1 MLIPRKLTGIP
12 RIVTDFRHLNSRL
25 VTLQPSIPLVRDAIQ
40 ILGSSGSEVLS
51 LADLRDAYHT
61 LRLSKRS
68 QKFCGITPYYG
79 SDSYL
84 YQRLGMGLSVS
95 PAIWQNFIQ
104 RVLQEIP
111 DYRKNY
117 LAIMDDILTH
127 SSRQDHTGYLIDL
140 FKAIIRNGLK
150 ISPRKCK
157 LFKTELVFMGV
168 IIKIEDGM
176 PKMQPLKSRMEAI
189 QKVKPPKTVKEC
201 RSFCGMV
208 NYMSV
213 FLPSLQE
220 KLIPIYF
227 ITRKGIPFHWG
238 EEQQKAFDE
247 IKHDVTHA
255 PVLLMPNSK
264 GHFVLVSDTSKVG
277 CGAALYQKQRGRYH
291 LVAYYSKR
299 LPEAV
304 ANYSISE
311 LELTGVMANVAA
323 FKHLLRNANFHVYCD
338 HSALVHILKAKREP
352 PTLRLKKLIE
362 NLSEY
367 KFDIYFL
374 KGKEMHIS
382 DFLSRHPD
390 DEDSPNEIIPI
401 AFMLQELETD
411 KFPDHL
417 LYLKEEVD
425 ALPEQD
431 NYIPYHENDF
441 MFLFSDD
448 KHDNLSLISDLYS
461 AENMRIESL
470 KLSREEKSQLHDIL
484 NVMTRSMSKTQKAD
498 VPAIYPLKGEHKK
511 PEHAKPPPIVEPIVE
526 GIAEQAGPVGQIDPD
541 IAELPAI
548 QEMPLQAVPTKVHEQ
563 PYPMNRQESY
573 ASRMRRPNPL
583 LEPSSYPE
591 VMGKQLPKYEGL
603 LTPQPIEIELR
614 GRLPSYDVDKAIEKY
629 PFTMDIPSIEELKEK
644 KRKLFKKIPEDTVFR
659 KHIPK
664 QVELDR
670 FIDALKEKVIHDYNI
685 PIHVKALR
693 AEYKRSPYFRDIV
706 KYIRTGYCSYVGKAQ
721 RLFKML
727 CEDYILMD
735 DILFKIRYVKEQK
748 GRPTLVL
755 CVPEKYIPIILYQ
768 YHAPLLAG
776 HPGIVTMYH
785 MVRKKYYFPTMM
797 PLIKQFVA
805 SCYECQSMKENQP
818 IPKVHYPRIP
828 LDTRMM
834 ARVSMDIKE
843 MPKSI
848 LGYNCILVCVCEYT
862 NWIKA
867 IPLVD
872 QKAGTIADAI
882 FFRIICEYGT
892 PKAIICD
899 EGPAFTSDLMKMYF
913 HAMNVKPYYISPM
926 NHGSN
931 RAERYIR
938 TLNDIICRNLTGIGE
953 KWPLFVL
960 PSCWAMNTQVSQVT
974 GFSPYEMVY
983 HSEPPDLFNFNYK
996 PEQTGINVST
1006 KQYLDQMFQKKVL
1019 MDQLIVERK
1028 SYEKNTQWIRELRK
1042 YPDHETFSVGDLVMV
1057 YHPLGSVLQSPSR
1070 KLKRNWIGP
1079 LRVQTVLD
1087 NTHYLCSDWSGKL
1100 IPKRFHINRLKQYY
1114 MNLGELGEDGQ
1125 LKIVQNVNELYE
1137 KWSELKEDGMI
1148 TNSVQENVNN
1158 EKIT

>member
-1 MLIPRKLTGIP
+1 M
-12 RIVTDFRHLNSRL
+12 
-25 VTLQPSIPLVRDAIQ
+25 
-40 ILGSSGSEVLS
+40 
-51 LADLRDAYHT
+51 Y
-61 LRLSKRS
+61 
-68 QKFCGITPYYG
+68 
-79 SDSYL
+79 
-84 YQRLGMGLSVS
+84 
-95 PAIWQNFIQ
+95 
-104 RVLQEIP
+104 
-111 DYRKNY
+111 
-117 LAIMDDILTH
+117 
-127 SSRQDHTGYLIDL
+127 
-140 FKAIIRNGLK
+140 
-150 ISPRKCK
+150 
-157 LFKTELVFMGV
+157 
-168 IIKIEDGM
+168 
-176 PKMQPLKSRMEAI
+176 
-189 QKVKPPKTVKEC
+189 
-201 RSFCGMV
+201 
-208 NYMSV
+208 
-213 FLPSLQE
+213 
-220 KLIPIYF
+220 
-227 ITRKGIPFHWG
+227 
-238 EEQQKAFDE
+238 
-247 IKHDVTHA
+247 
-255 PVLLMPNSK
+255 
-264 GHFVLVSDTSKVG
+264 
-277 CGAALYQKQRGRYH
+277 
-291 LVAYYSKR
+291 
-299 LPEAV
+299 
-304 ANYSISE
+304 
-311 LELTGVMANVAA
+311 
-323 FKHLLRNANFHVYCD
+323 
-338 HSALVHILKAKREP
+338 
-352 PTLRLKKLIE
+352 
-362 NLSEY
+362 
-367 KFDIYFL
+367 
-374 KGKEMHIS
+374 IS

-448 KHDNLSLISDLYS
+448 KHDNLSLLSELYC
-461 AENMRIESL
+461 AESNRIESL
-470 KLSREEKSQLHDIL
+470 NVCREEKRQLHDIL
-484 NVMTRSMSKTQKAD
+484 NVMTRSMSKSKKAD

-511 PEHAKPPPIVEPIVE
+511 PEHVRPPPVVEQKVEKPIEPGESVPDVE
-526 GIAEQAGPVGQIDPD
+526 
-541 IAELPAI
+541 ELPAS
-548 QEMPLQAVPTKVHEQ
+548 QEMPLQVLPERVHEQ
-563 PYPMNRQESY
+563 PYVRYPIEGKENY
-573 ASRMRRPNPL
+573 PSRMKRPNPL
-583 LEPSSYPE
+583 LEPSFYPQ

-614 GRLPSYDVDKAIEKY
+614 GRLPSYDVEKAIEKY

-644 KRKLFKKIPEDTVFR
+644 KRRLFKKIPEDTVFR

-664 QVELDR
+664 QVELDK

-685 PIHVKALR
+685 PVHVKALR
-693 AEYKRSPYFRDIV
+693 AEYKRSPYFKDIV

-735 DILFKIRYVKEQK
+735 DILFKLRYVKEQK
-748 GRPTLVL
+748 GKPTLVL

-776 HPGIVTMYH
+776 HPGIITMYH

-805 SCYECQSMKENQP
+805 SCYECQSMKESQP

-828 LDTRMM
+828 LDARLM

-913 HAMNVKPYYISPM
+913 HAMNIKPYYISPM

-974 GFSPYEMVY
+974 GYSPYEMVY

-1006 KQYLDQMFQKKVL
+1006 KQYLEQMCKKKEL
-1019 MDQLIVERK
+1019 MDQMIVERK

-1042 YPDHETFSVGDLVMV
+1042 YPNHETFSVGDLVLV

-1070 KLKRNWIGP
+1070 KLNRNWIGP

-1114 MNLGELGEDGQ
+1114 MNLGEIGEDGQ
-1125 LKIVQNVNELYE
+1125 LKIVQNVNELYDI
-1137 KWSELKEDGMI
+1137 WSELKEDEI
-1148 TNSVQENVNN
+1148 NTDCAQENVNREN
-1158 EKIT
+1158 VT